1 MKMPR
6 TRGRHSGADGMTVCA
21 MGLALL
27 CTVSIAGCAGGGGG
41 TSDGCGCADVVELRA
56 GTDLTGELPPE
67 TVLPEGPVVETA
79 SGAVVGVEEEGYR
92 VFRGIPFAKAPVGEL
107 RWAPPEAVEPWA
119 GVRDATE
126 FGAVCPQASA
136 FAWVQVQDADEDCLN
151 ANVWT
156 PPEAGGA
163 LEGPTGAPV
172 MVWIHGGGFMF
183 GAGHLPTY
191 WGHELA
197 KKGVVLVTFNYRVG
211 PLGFLAHPA
220 IGGGNWGLM
229 DQQAALRWVQD
240 NISEFGGDPDNV
252 TIFGESAGGV
262 SVCTHLIMT
271 GAEGLFHRAIMES
284 GVCGIADTPA
294 QAATLGGQLAA
305 AVGCA
310 DAVDAAACL
319 RAVPADALVGALPM
333 AKALFFGGG
342 VKWGP
347 ALDGALITGQPAVQM
362 FLGQGVRVPTIIGA
376 NKDEGTLFVEWAG
389 GGMDPAALEGLIGG
403 FAGDRLDEV
412 LAAYPAEDY
421 ASVDA
426 RAADIL
432 GDATFVCTAKMAARL
447 LATGGTPTWMYHFTR
462 EVETTIF
469 PGLGAFH
476 TAELPFVFGNG
487 LYEFDATLPGDAQ
500 PLVDEIQG
508 YWTRFAAAGDPNGD
522 GAPEWPGYTPAD
534 EMYLEL
540 NIPTATGFNLKG
552 EKCALWESI
561 YMGGI

>member
-1 MKMPR
+1 MSR
-6 TRGRHSGADGMTVCA
+6 RLWILLSVLSAGLLTACDGGGVNP
-21 MGLALL
+21 GGG
-27 CTVSIAGCAGGGGG
+27 AGCGGDPG
-41 TSDGCGCADVVELRA
+41 DGYGCVDVVE
-56 GTDLTGELPPE
+56 DLPRGADTADETGPEL
-67 TVLPEGPVVETA
+67 VIPEGPVVETTT
-79 SGAVVGVEEEGYR
+79 GAVMGVDEDGYR
-92 VFRGIPFAKAPVGEL
+92 TYFGIPFAAAPVGDL
-107 RWAPPEAVEPWA
+107 RFAPPEAPEAWD

-136 FAWVQVQDADEDCLN
+136 FSWVAVQDTDEDCLVL
-151 ANVWT
+151 NVWA
-156 PPEAGGA
+156 PED
-163 LEGPTGAPV
+163 TTDAPV

-197 KKGVVLVTFNYRVG
+197 KKGVVVVTFNYRVG

-220 IGGGNWGLM
+220 IGTGNWGLM

-252 TIFGESAGGV
+252 TIFGESAGAV
-262 SVCTHLIMT
+262 SVCTHLVMT
-271 GAEGLFHRAIMES
+271 GAKGLFHRAIMES
-284 GVCGIADTPA
+284 GVCGISDTPE
-294 QAATLGGQLAA
+294 QANVLGGQFAA
-305 AVGCA
+305 TVGCA
-310 DAVDAAACL
+310 DATDAAACL
-319 RAVPADALVGALPM
+319 RAVPAADVVQALPM

-347 ALDGALITGQPAVQM
+347 AVDGALITGQPAVQM
-362 FLGQGVRVPTIIGA
+362 FMGQGVRVPTIIGA
-376 NKDEGTLFVEWAG
+376 NKDEGTLFVHWAG
-389 GGMDPAALEGLIGG
+389 GGMDPAALDALIGG

-412 LAAYPAEDY
+412 LAAYPEADY
-421 ASVDA
+421 DSVDA

-432 GDATFVCTAKMAARL
+432 GDATFVCTGKLAARI

-462 EVETTIF
+462 EVENPIF
-469 PGLGAFH
+469 DGLGAFH

-500 PLVDEIQG
+500 PLVDEMQG
-508 YWTRFAAAGDPNGD
+508 YWTRFAATGDPNGA
-522 GAPEWPGYTPAD
+522 GAPEWPAYSPAA
-534 EMYLEL
+534 ETYLEL
-540 NIPTATGFNLKG
+540 NIPAATGFNLKG